1 MNRTH
6 LEHLVIALIIQGF
19 FVGSFYFLGLQHGA
33 WFGAVFVTALF
44 LGREHAQREYK
55 IGDPS
60 KLKGYEALDF
70 WRWSKD
76 AKIDLA
82 LPLAATLLIA
92 ILGVYL

>member
-1 MNRTH
+1 MNKTH
-6 LEHLVIALIIQGF
+6 LEHVAVAVVLQAVIWLATGSLWYGF
-19 FVGSFYFLGLQHGA
+19 
-33 WFGAVFVTALF
+33 VFVSGLF

-55 IGDPS
+55 TGDPS

-82 LPLAATLLIA
+82 LPVGVTLLVA

>member
-1 MNRTH
+1 MNKTH
-6 LEHLVIALIIQGF
+6 IEHLVIALVLQALVWLATGSLWLGF
-19 FVGSFYFLGLQHGA
+19 AFV
-33 WFGAVFVTALF
+33 FGLF

-82 LPLAATLLIA
+82 LPVGVTLLIA